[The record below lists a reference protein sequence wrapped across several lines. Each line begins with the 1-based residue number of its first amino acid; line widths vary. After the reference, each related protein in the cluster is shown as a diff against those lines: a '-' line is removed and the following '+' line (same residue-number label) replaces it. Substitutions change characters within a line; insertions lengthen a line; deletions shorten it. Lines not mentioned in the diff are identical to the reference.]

1 MKSAL
6 LRCKVEPGML
16 PNERL
21 VEVTAGE
28 RSFRFV
34 VARDAVSN
42 ADSVRVFVVQEQP
55 KTALVEIPGEPLS
68 DGVRISVPKE
78 LLLEAR

>member
-16 PNERL
+16 ATERV
-21 VEVTAGE
+21 VEVDAGE
-28 RSFRFV
+28 RTFRFV
-34 VARDAVSN
+34 VGRESVTAG
-42 ADSVRVFVVQEQP
+42 DSVRVYVVQEAP
-55 KTALVEIPGEPLS
+55 RTALVEVPGEPLS

-78 LLLEAR
+78 LLREAQ